1 MSSARLGIGEL
12 IRMYRRTQRSLMQF
26 CQKISLPYI
35 VHILKVANFACLIS
49 QASLLL
55 NWSDR
60 RCGVPFKLCGPRMN
74 FLVQPIYIVHVKSK
88 NTYLIEMFYQMLSG
102 SRCYQILPSCRL
114 LIRLT
119 LR

>member
-1 MSSARLGIGEL
+1 
-12 IRMYRRTQRSLMQF
+12 MQF

-74 FLVQPIYIVHVKSK
+74 FLVQPIYIVHVKIQK
-88 NTYLIEMFYQMLSG
+88 HLLNRDVLSDVVW
-102 SRCYQILPSCRL
+102 
-114 LIRLT
+114 
-119 LR
+119 